1 MKSTVNKVAECV
13 MEYFMKED
21 PTQIPHTQ
29 CVASYTHYIAVCENL
44 PEHETGLIEMAAW
57 MHDIGCPESKKKYG
71 NTLPVHQEEEGRIV
85 AGELLKNIDGLTE
98 NEKAWIADVV
108 GNHHKRA
115 EVDRLKFAPL
125 FDADC
130 IVNMTEGYYP
140 KENAGTFLE
149 KAMSTKCGK
158 EIFRKLFLEAKQ

>member
-1 MKSTVNKVAECV
+1 MKRTVDKVAECV

-29 CVASYTHYIAVCENL
+29 CVASYTHYIAAGEDL
-44 PEHETGLIEMAAW
+44 PGREAELMEMAAW
-57 MHDIGCPESKKKYG
+57 MHDIGCPASKKKYG

-85 AGELLKNIDGLTE
+85 ADELLKNVDGLTE
-98 NEKAWIADVV
+98 DEKAWITDVV

-130 IVNMTEGYYP
+130 IVNMTEGYFP
-140 KENAGTFLE
+140 KENAGTFFE

-158 EIFRKLFLEAKQ
+158 EIFRKLFIDAKQ